1 MDRNAI
7 TIGFFTFTNDEFCCN
22 VMEEVENAH
31 EGIEIF
37 LQGFLLYITKG
48 GKKLIVYHQKK
59 TNLDSKAGHV
69 LTDIFIVPK

>member
-7 TIGFFTFTNDEFCCN
+7 TLGFFTFTNDEFCCN

-37 LQGFLLYITKG
+37 LQASF
-48 GKKLIVYHQKK
+48 
-59 TNLDSKAGHV
+59 
-69 LTDIFIVPK
+69 